1 MKETMKK
8 KVNVFG
14 KIGKVASTI
23 IIDLMIV
30 GAVLLLIC
38 SILFAAVPHDSVK
51 IDVSSNTQVRVNT
64 DYVGVNDNSQISV
77 KLGGSDVVIGTFG
90 DSEVKTISENEKV
103 VSIND
108 GTKTNRFDLLDGMK
122 VMILIIIK
130 FVADIVALCFFRNLM
145 KGFMVCETPFCD
157 DIVEKMRKFA
167 IALIPTA
174 IVSAIMSSAVAS
186 LTNGLLSVGSSFGMT
201 TVFFIVT
208 VFIFTVIFKYGTE
221 LQKENDETV

>member
-1 MKETMKK
+1 MR
-8 KVNVFG
+8 
-14 KIGKVASTI
+14 
-23 IIDLMIV
+23 
-30 GAVLLLIC
+30 
-38 SILFAAVPHDSVK
+38 
-51 IDVSSNTQVRVNT
+51 VRVIG
-64 DYVGVNDNSQISV
+64 DKS
-77 KLGGSDVVIGTFG
+77 KL
-90 DSEVKTISENEKV
+90 
-103 VSIND
+103 
-108 GTKTNRFDLLDGMK
+108 
-122 VMILIIIK
+122 
-130 FVADIVALCFFRNLM
+130 A
-145 KGFMVCETPFCD
+145 D